1 MSDLILLE
9 RDGAIARVTINRPE
23 RLNAFTLAMWED
35 LGAAMAEVN
44 RDDKVRCV
52 LLSGAG
58 GPGEIGAFC
67 AGADI
72 AEFQQVRH
80 DAEPA
85 RNYARI
91 VDAALEGLEHCPY
104 PVIAAIAGPCM
115 GGGLE
120 LALLCDLRICGAGAK
135 LGIPI
140 KRIGHCLPFSG
151 LQALVELAG
160 RATALEILLEGR
172 VLGAEEAM
180 TKGLVT
186 RVVPDEDLES
196 EVEATAGR
204 IASGAPLAARWHKR
218 FVRRTLDPTPLTEAE
233 RREPFESCDT
243 ADYREGIR
251 AFLAKETPVFEGK

>member
-9 RDGAIARVTINRPE
+9 RDGAVARVTLNRPE

-35 LGAAMAEVN
+35 LGAVMAEVN
-44 RDDKVRCV
+44 RDDQVRCV
-52 LLSGAG
+52 VLSGAG
-58 GPGEIGAFC
+58 GKAFG

-72 AEFQQVRH
+72 AEFRQVRY
-80 DAEPA
+80 DAEQA
-85 RNYARI
+85 RGYARV
-91 VDAALEGLEHCPY
+91 VDGALEALEHCPY
-104 PVIAAIAGPCM
+104 PVVASIAGPCM

-120 LALLCDLRICGAGAK
+120 LALLCDLRICGA
-135 LGIPI
+135 
-140 KRIGHCLPFSG
+140 
-151 LQALVELAG
+151 
-160 RATALEILLEGR
+160 
-172 VLGAEEAM
+172 EEAM

-186 RVVPDEDLES
+186 RAVPDEALEA
-196 EVEATAGR
+196 ETGATAGR

-218 FVRRTLDPTPLTEAE
+218 FVRRTLDPAPLTEAE

>member
-23 RLNAFTLAMWED
+23 RLNAFTLGMWED
-35 LGAAMAEVN
+35 LGAVMAEVN

-52 LLSGAG
+52 VLSGAG
-58 GPGEIGAFC
+58 GKAFC

-80 DAEPA
+80 DAEQA
-85 RNYARI
+85 RTYARI

-120 LALLCDLRICGAGAK
+120 LSLLCDLRICGAGAK

-151 LQALVELAG
+151 LEALVELAG

-172 VLGAEEAM
+172 VFGAEEAM
-180 TKGLVT
+180 IKGLVT
-186 RVVPDEDLES
+186 RVVPDEELEA
-196 EVEATAGR
+196 EAEATAGR

-218 FVRRTLDPTPLTEAE
+218 FVRRALDPAPLTEAE

-251 AFLAKETPVFEGK
+251 AFLAKETPVFEGR